1 MWRFGPRGCH
11 CRLITL
17 ICTSVDKEKWEG
29 EIPVMVINMPF
40 RSSFLW
46 WNPTFEEVFEGLEIR
61 RRRNCLLDKFGEG
74 LRRSTAGRLV
84 GTEARGLASAWKHG
98 DHKLILAFMMLERES
113 QRIPPDFYFIFFFEG
128 SDFLRSFRGIP
139 RLASVNRLTRK
150 CQIIEW
156 RKG

>member
-1 MWRFGPRGCH
+1 MWRVGPRGCH

-61 RRRNCLLDKFGEG
+61 RRRNCLLDKFGGG

-98 DHKLILAFMMLERES
+98 DHKLILAFMMLASES
-113 QRIPPDFYFIFFFEG
+113 RRNPPEFFFFFFWRRGGIFFFK
-128 SDFLRSFRGIP
+128 DRS
-139 RLASVNRLTRK
+139 RLASVNRLTRE
-150 CQIIEW
+150 CQLIEP